1 MPQNQVRAAA
11 LRRQYELSG
20 PGGNADWQRAETFGI
35 ACYCGFYITAVDGA
49 GKILA
54 HPGSRHEGLVT
65 TEGKGH
71 TNGTKSEEFT
81 ADARRLGELRLLVAG
96 GWRFWRFGLC
106 GRRQRVITGLGINLE
121 VG

>member
-20 PGGNADWQRAETFGI
+20 PGGNADWQRAETFGN

-54 HPGSRHEGLVT
+54 HAGSRHEGLVT
-65 TEGKGH
+65 TEGKGQSK
-71 TNGTKSEEFT
+71 GRKSRRIHSGDAE
-81 ADARRLGELRLLVAG
+81 ARRVTASGRWWVALL
-96 GWRFWRFGLC
+96 
-106 GRRQRVITGLGINLE
+106 
-121 VG
+121 